1 MDTSILLSSPS
12 TPARVPA
19 IVTVAL
25 LAGALVAGCG
35 AQPEGSEDVD
45 TLDAPISAQSAIAR
59 AEEWVSARLH
69 YCQSPNHAR
78 DFDPACSA
86 TCERTD
92 NAAWNP
98 YRSDCSGLVSWAW
111 GLPAPGRVTGE
122 FAPFQNDITHAIPA
136 SSLRAGDAVNNSE
149 HVMLFKQWVTSGK
162 VATFIEEP
170 GCSSSTPYAHEV
182 TSAVS
187 ISGDS
192 IHVAYNGMTF
202 TAIRYA
208 AVTSGGSPPPPPA
221 GTACTVDSIAGVCT
235 ATSSCAKMAGHVSTP
250 GFCPGP
256 ASIECCTEPVGCN
269 VAGVA
274 GICIETSVCATMTG
288 HHATPG
294 HCPGPASE
302 QCCTP

>member
-1 MDTSILLSSPS
+1 MDTSILLLSRRMPV
-12 TPARVPA
+12 RVTA

-25 LAGALVAGCG
+25 LAGALAAGCG

-45 TLDAPISAQSAIAR
+45 TLDAPITAQSTIAR

-78 DFDPACSA
+78 DFDAACSA
-86 TCERTD
+86 ICERTD

-122 FAPFQNDITHAIPA
+122 FAPFQ
-136 SSLRAGDAVNNSE
+136 
-149 HVMLFKQWVTSGK
+149 K
-162 VATFIEEP
+162 
-170 GCSSSTPYAHEV
+170 
-182 TSAVS
+182 
-187 ISGDS
+187 
-192 IHVAYNGMTF
+192 MTF
-202 TAIRYA
+202 TAIRYD

-221 GTACTVDSIAGVCT
+221 GTACTVESVAGVCI
-235 ATSSCAKMAGHVSTP
+235 ATTSCAKMAGHVSTP

-256 ASIECCTEPVGCN
+256 ASIECCTEPVGCK
-269 VAGVA
+269 VGSVA